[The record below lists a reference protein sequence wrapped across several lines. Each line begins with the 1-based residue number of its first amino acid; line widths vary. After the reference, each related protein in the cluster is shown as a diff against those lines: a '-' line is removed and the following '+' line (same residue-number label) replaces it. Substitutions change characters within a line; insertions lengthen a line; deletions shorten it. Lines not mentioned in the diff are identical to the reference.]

1 MSYGIVYKAT
11 NIVDGK
17 SYIGRTVRTLRE
29 RKNCHLSA
37 SKNKDYY
44 KAVFYNAI
52 RKHEFENFV
61 WQILECCDDSC
72 SLSMAEEWYIRYFR
86 TKVPYGY
93 NMSFGGGSNKGW
105 KMPEE
110 SRLKIKQARF
120 GTKQP
125 LLVRRKISES
135 NLKVQYLVDRNGNR
149 NGMYGKRGNNSPTA
163 KKYVVTFPDGREE
176 CIVGIRDFSRKEG
189 LDSSSLVKCAKGK
202 YGSHKGYRCRY
213 Y

>member
-1 MSYGIVYKAT
+1 MSYGIIYKAT

-29 RKNCHLSA
+29 RKNCHLCA

-52 RKHEFENFV
+52 RKYGFDSLKWE
-61 WQILECCDDSC
+61 ILENCVDSY
-72 SLSMAEEWYIRYFR
+72 SLSMAEEWYIRYFG
-86 TKVPYGY
+86 TMVPFGY

-105 KMPEE
+105 KMSKE
-110 SRLKIKQARF
+110 SRLKIKQARL

-125 LLVRRKISES
+125 LSVRRKISKS
-135 NLKVQYLVDRNGNR
+135 NLKIQHLIDRNGNK
-149 NGMYGKRGNNSPTA
+149 NGMYGRKGINSPTA
-163 KKYVVTFPDGREE
+163 KKYVITFPDGREKT
-176 CIVGIRDFSRKEG
+176 IVGIKEFSRIEG
-189 LDSSSLVKCAKGK
+189 LDSSSMVKCAKGK
-202 YGSHKGYRCRY
+202 CGSHKGYRCKY